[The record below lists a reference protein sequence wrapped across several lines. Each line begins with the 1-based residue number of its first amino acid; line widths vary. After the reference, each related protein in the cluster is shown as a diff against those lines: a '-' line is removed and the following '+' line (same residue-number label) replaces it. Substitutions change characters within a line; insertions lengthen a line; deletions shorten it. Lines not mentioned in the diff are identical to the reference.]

1 MRNDTLESIMKEVK
15 RCTDIQLNDM
25 EIISYDDLEIHFYEL
40 LRNANREVI
49 YKPKRILYR
58 SV

>member
-49 YKPKRILYR
+49 YKPKRIL
-58 SV
+58 